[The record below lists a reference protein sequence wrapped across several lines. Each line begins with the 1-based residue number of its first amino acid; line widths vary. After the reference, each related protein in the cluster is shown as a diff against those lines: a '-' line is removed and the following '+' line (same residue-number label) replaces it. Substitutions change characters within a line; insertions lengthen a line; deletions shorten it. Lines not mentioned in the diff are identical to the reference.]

1 MPFRLGPYLAQSPI
15 GMGALGAIVSGS
27 SAAAKNAE
35 LLRKG
40 TVSQSEALLDVSNE
54 ALKSAVVSA
63 ATSVIVL
70 SVGGELALSLGL
82 TLLIGTTGKYFWNRG
97 KETASEKIKLRGKKL
112 LPVASPDQILLKA

>member
-1 MPFRLGPYLAQSPI
+1 VIKHKGVLNCRFDWSLPRTVTNRHGS
-15 GMGALGAIVSGS
+15 LGAIVSGS

-70 SVGGELALSLGL
+70 SVGG
-82 TLLIGTTGKYFWNRG
+82 IG
-97 KETASEKIKLRGKKL
+97 S
-112 LPVASPDQILLKA
+112 ILD